1 MELLAGVL
9 RISNCGELIQWL
21 STFYIILDSLK
32 YPYQVGG
39 NLPGGGGKIFTERD
53 ERDKQSTWDGYR
65 TVPYLPTWYLD
76 A

>member
-39 NLPGGGGKIFTERD
+39 NLPSASA
-53 ERDKQSTWDGYR
+53 QYR
-65 TVPYLPTWYLD
+65 VRIG
-76 A
+76 